1 MNRIFGIIQ
10 IYWLY
15 LYETDFK
22 DYELLRFSV
31 QRSIFERWRML
42 KYQLLEENNQTHFEK
57 FQNLHTKFREHYIE
71 IMAHLNLLRQNDGLD
86 SIRIQAN
93 TFLKSTAYKR
103 NIFKNI
109 KDEFRYEKTAKY

>member
-1 MNRIFGIIQ
+1 MENLLMNRIFGIIQ

-42 KYQLLEENNQTHFEK
+42 KYQLLEEKNQTHFEK

-71 IMAHLNLLRQNDGLD
+71 IMAHLNLLRQNDGLGPVHL
-86 SIRIQAN
+86 IRPPSK
-93 TFLKSTAYKR
+93 TP
-103 NIFKNI
+103 FKTPF
-109 KDEFRYEKTAKY
+109 KAPFSV

>member
-1 MNRIFGIIQ
+1 M
-10 IYWLY
+10 LY

-31 QRSIFERWRML
+31 HRSIFERWRVL
-42 KYQLLEENNQTHFEK
+42 KYQLLDGNIQTNFDK

-71 IMAHLNLLRQNDGLD
+71 IMAHLNLLRQNDALD

-103 NIFKNI
+103 KIAI
-109 KDEFRYEKTAKY
+109 KYMAFITLLPFLQAIL